1 MSNIAKIREFDI
13 ADGPGVRVGVFLSGC
28 PHHCPG
34 CFNQE
39 LWDYNYG
46 EPFVIEETLPKIE
59 ELLSRPYI
67 SGISILGGE
76 PMCDENVQA
85 TWMLIHAALYYG
97 KDAWL
102 YTGYTLEELLNRMIK
117 SPIGEDLS
125 SVDVDSRIFLALK
138 TVDVIVDGRFD
149 QSLADKRLQFRGSS
163 NQRIIDMPATIKSGH
178 IVLWNK

>member
-1 MSNIAKIREFDI
+1 MSNIAGIIKSDI

-46 EPFVIEETLPKIE
+46 KPFDTDDSKKIK

-76 PMCDENVQA
+76 PLCNENLCV
-85 TWMLIHAALYYG
+85 TCWLIDIAHELG
-97 KDAWL
+97 KNVWI
-102 YTGYTLEELLNRMIK
+102 YTGYTFDELLKRVIEVPTNVFLCIALK
-117 SPIGEDLS
+117 E
-125 SVDVDSRIFLALK
+125 VDVL
-138 TVDVIVDGRFD
+138 VDGRFD
-149 QSLADKRLQFRGSS
+149 QSLSDKRLQFRGSS
-163 NQRIIDMPATIKSGH
+163 NQRIIDMQKTIKAVSV
-178 IVLWNK
+178 VLWNGGDYQ

>member
-1 MSNIAKIREFDI
+1 MSNIAKIKEFDI

-46 EPFVIEETLPKIE
+46 KPFDTKDDSKKIK

-76 PMCDENVQA
+76 PLCNENLGE
-85 TWMLIHAALYYG
+85 TCWLITIAHELG
-97 KDAWL
+97 KNVWI
-102 YTGYTLEELLNRMIK
+102 YTGYTLDELLKRVIEVPTN
-117 SPIGEDLS
+117 
-125 SVDVDSRIFLALK
+125 VFLCIALK
-138 TVDVIVDGRFD
+138 EVDILVDGRFE

-163 NQRIIDMPATIKSGH
+163 NQHIIDMPATIKSGH

>member
-1 MSNIAKIREFDI
+1 MSNIAGIIKSDI

-46 EPFVIEETLPKIE
+46 KPFDIKDDSKKIK

-76 PMCDENVQA
+76 PLCDENLGE
-85 TWMLIHAALYYG
+85 TCWLITIAHELG
-97 KDAWL
+97 KNVWI
-102 YTGYTLEELLNRMIK
+102 YTGYTFDELLKRVIEVPTN
-117 SPIGEDLS
+117 
-125 SVDVDSRIFLALK
+125 VFLCIALK
-138 TVDVIVDGRFD
+138 EVDILVDGRFE

-163 NQRIIDMPATIKSGH
+163 NQHIIDMPATIKSGH

>member
-1 MSNIAKIREFDI
+1 MSNIAGIIKSDI

-46 EPFVIEETLPKIE
+46 DPFDADADVKKIE
-59 ELLSRPYI
+59 KLLSRPYI

-76 PMCDENVQA
+76 PLCDENLLT
-85 TWMLIHAALYYG
+85 TWMITNKAIFRG
-97 KDAWL
+97 KSVWI
-102 YTGYTLEELLNRMIK
+102 YTGYTLEELYNRMLRPYVSETTSEFIA
-117 SPIGEDLS
+117 
-125 SVDVDSRIFLALK
+125 DSCIFLILK
-138 TVDVIVDGRFD
+138 TVDVLVDGRFE

>member
-1 MSNIAKIREFDI
+1 MSNIAKIKEFDI

-46 EPFVIEETLPKIE
+46 KPFDADADVKKIG
-59 ELLSRPYI
+59 ELLSRPYV

-76 PMCDENVQA
+76 PLCGENLVVA
-85 TWMLIHAALYYG
+85 CWLIALAHNQG
-97 KDAWL
+97 KDVWI
-102 YTGYTLEELLNRMIK
+102 YTGYTFEELCKRVIEV
-117 SPIGEDLS
+117 PIN
-125 SVDVDSRIFLALK
+125 IFLCLALK
-138 TVDVIVDGRFD
+138 EVGVIVDGRFD

-163 NQRIIDMPATIKSGH
+163 NQRIIDMQGTIKTKSL
-178 IVLWNK
+178 VLWNGGNYL

>member
-1 MSNIAKIREFDI
+1 MSNIAKIKEFDI

-46 EPFVIEETLPKIE
+46 KPFDADADSKKIKG
-59 ELLSRPYI
+59 LLSRPYI

-76 PMCDENVQA
+76 PLCDENLVA
-85 TWMLIHAALYYG
+85 TCWLIAIAHELC
-97 KDAWL
+97 KNVWI
-102 YTGYTLEELLNRMIK
+102 YTGYTFDELLKRVIEVPTNVFLCIALK
-117 SPIGEDLS
+117 E
-125 SVDVDSRIFLALK
+125 VDVL
-138 TVDVIVDGRFD
+138 VDGRFD

-163 NQRIIDMPATIKSGH
+163 NQRIIDMQKTIKAVSV
-178 IVLWNK
+178 VLWNGGDYQ

>member
-1 MSNIAKIREFDI
+1 MSNIAKIKEFDI

-46 EPFVIEETLPKIE
+46 KPFDTDDSKKIK

-76 PMCDENVQA
+76 PLCDENLCV
-85 TWMLIHAALYYG
+85 TCWLIDIAHELG
-97 KDAWL
+97 KNVWI
-102 YTGYTLEELLNRMIK
+102 YTGYTFDELLKRVIEVPTN
-117 SPIGEDLS
+117 
-125 SVDVDSRIFLALK
+125 VFLCIALK
-138 TVDVIVDGRFD
+138 EVDILVDGRFE

-163 NQRIIDMPATIKSGH
+163 NQRIIDMKKTIKAVSV
-178 IVLWNK
+178 VLWNGGDYQ